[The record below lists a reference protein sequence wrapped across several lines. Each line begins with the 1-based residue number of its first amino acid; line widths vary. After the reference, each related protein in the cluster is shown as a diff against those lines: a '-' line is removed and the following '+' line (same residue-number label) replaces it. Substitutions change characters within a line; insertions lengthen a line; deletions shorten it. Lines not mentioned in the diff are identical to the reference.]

1 MFMQFAQQ
9 KKPLIKEEE
18 KMKVASVILSF
29 AFSLVCVSCGPSA
42 GQSPAN
48 SSQDNK
54 PAASAEKPETVVRAG
69 PRDVKVGAFTVK
81 VPAEWSGF
89 SPGDAAALQQQFQTQ
104 SEQIYRQYAGKDDP
118 ASSVDIAAFH
128 LAGEDGAFIVV
139 SLTVPPQANLMNVLK
154 SQAKDKADWGVQQG
168 IIRKYLG
175 LVPIDNEQFSG
186 FYVRNIG
193 KDGDYEVSGGLENKK
208 LRNTLI
214 QLTLL
219 CPQSWDQDKAD
230 KTLQSL
236 LSSLTLAK

>member
-1 MFMQFAQQ
+1 MC
-9 KKPLIKEEE
+9 
-18 KMKVASVILSF
+18 VA
-29 AFSLVCVSCGPSA
+29 CGPSA
-42 GQSPAN
+42 GQNTAN
-48 SSQDNK
+48 SGQDNK
-54 PAASAEKPETVVRAG
+54 PSASAEKLATVAPAG

-81 VPAEWSGF
+81 VPTEWSSF
-89 SPGDAAALQQQFQTQ
+89 SPGDAAALQQQFQAQ

-118 ASSVDIAAFH
+118 TRSVDIAAFH
-128 LAGEDGAFIVV
+128 LAGEDGSFIVV
-139 SLTVPPQANLMNVLK
+139 SLTIPPQGNLMDVLK
-154 SQAKDKADWGVQQG
+154 NEAKDKMDWGVQQG
-168 IIRKYLG
+168 YIRKYLG

-193 KDGDYEVSGGLENKK
+193 KDGDYEVSGGLEHKK
-208 LRNTLI
+208 LKNTLI